1 MFSRKNKMSLKKFN
15 QIFLPAIE
23 AELQQAV
30 AGIDG
35 PGLQELHTMMVYH
48 MGWEPEDANPQTTG
62 KRIRPV
68 IVLLTAQAAGGL
80 WEDALPAAAAVE
92 LIHNFSLLH
101 DDIEDN
107 SPLRRGRP
115 TVWTK
120 WGIPQAINAGD
131 AMFTLAHLALIRL
144 QETVSPAIA
153 FKANQVLQ
161 QTCLHLT
168 QGQYLDISYEKRKIL
183 SLQDYWPMVTGKTAA
198 LIAACTELGAL
209 IADTDEDTRTHYRRF
224 GLNLGLAFQVLDD
237 VLGIWGDSTKIGKS
251 NTSDLVEGKK
261 SLPVL
266 YGMEKNGKFAERWIR
281 GSITSDEV
289 PGLAKQLEIEGGRDY
304 AQNQADLLTQQALQ
318 SLEDANPQGEA
329 GDALFELANF
339 LLKRQI

>member
-1 MFSRKNKMSLKKFN
+1 MQLNKLSQTL
-15 QIFLPAIE
+15 LPVVE
-23 AELQQAV
+23 TELQQAI
-30 AGIDG
+30 AKIDG
-35 PGLQELHTMMVYH
+35 LGLNELHNMLVYH
-48 MGWEPEDANPQTTG
+48 MGWKGEGAGPQATG
-62 KRIRPV
+62 KRIRPL
-68 IVLLTAQAAGGL
+68 IVLLTAQAAGSN
-80 WEDALPAAAAVE
+80 WENALPAAAAVE

-107 SPLRRGRP
+107 SQLRRGRP

-131 AMFTLAHLALIRL
+131 AMFTLAHLALLRL
-144 QETVSPAIA
+144 EETVSPVITLRATRL
-153 FKANQVLQ
+153 LQ

-168 QGQYLDISYEKRKIL
+168 QGQYLDISYEKRDRL
-183 SLQDYWPMVTGKTAA
+183 SLEDYWPMVTGKTAA

-209 IADTDEDTRTHYRRF
+209 IADAGEDTCNDYRSF

-237 VLGIWGDSTKIGKS
+237 VLGIWGDSDIIGKS

-266 YGMEKNGKFAERWIR
+266 VGLQKKGKFANRWME
-281 GSITSDEV
+281 GLITPEEV
-289 PGLAKQLEIEGGRDY
+289 PALAEQLELEGGRAY
-304 AQNQADLLTQQALQ
+304 AQNQADRLTQLALQ

-329 GDALFELANF
+329 GEALFELADI
-339 LLKRQI
+339 LLKRQV